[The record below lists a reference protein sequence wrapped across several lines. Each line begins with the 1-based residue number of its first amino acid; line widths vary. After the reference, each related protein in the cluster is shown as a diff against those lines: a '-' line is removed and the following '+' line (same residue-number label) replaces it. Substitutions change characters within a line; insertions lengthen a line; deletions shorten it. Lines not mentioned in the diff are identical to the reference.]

1 MRDRADIPA
10 APWHSA
16 VEALL
21 WVHAAT
27 PAARGALPQPLTTR
41 AGIAITIGGL
51 IHYSDGPVGP
61 YDEIFGAPLVL
72 RAVPPLSH
80 VAFMAVDSHPSVTGG
95 RQNWA
100 LPKVPATFEG
110 RAGRPGTV
118 TAGGD
123 GWELSVT
130 ASARARRFPF
140 WAGFRCA
147 QVWPDGGTREFTVRM
162 RGRTQLGRVEVSH
175 RTRSPLADWLVE
187 GRHQAILLHGTQ
199 DVSAPRG

>member
-1 MRDRADIPA
+1 MRVRADIPA

-16 VEALL
+16 VDALL

-27 PAARGALPQPLTTR
+27 PAARDALPQSLDAR
-41 AGIAITIGGL
+41 AGLAITIGGL
-51 IHYSDGPVGP
+51 IHYSDGPVGR

-80 VAFMAVDSHPSVTGG
+80 VAFMAVDSQLSVTGG

-110 RAGRPGTV
+110 RAGWPGTV

-130 ASARARRFPF
+130 ATARARRFPF
-140 WAGFRCA
+140 RAAFRCA
-147 QVWPDGGTREFTVRM
+147 QVWPDQTTREFTVRM
-162 RGRTQLGRVEVSH
+162 RGRARVGGVEVTH

-199 DVSAPRG
+199 DVSAARG